1 MTAAALAQI
10 FGLDLVKEGV
20 LPMLHPCCFGHPVL
34 FKNLQQAESEQ
45 VTGWDNNL
53 CQFWTAAI
61 DQDSPAR
68 FTWHSDGAA
77 HGFNE
82 QGHQEQRSARRALV
96 ADVNN
101 KASPGSKNN
110 AAALWEL
117 LPSTPTEV
125 TLKSGATVIVA
136 SDKPGDKVMT
146 LEQVQAAL
154 NGLEGMHPGRAR
166 KALVADVNNKA
177 SP

>member
-1 MTAAALAQI
+1 MTLEQVQAALD
-10 FGLDLVKEGV
+10 GLERVQRG
-20 LPMLHPCCFGHPVL
+20 G
-34 FKNLQQAESEQ
+34 
-45 VTGWDNNL
+45 
-53 CQFWTAAI
+53 
-61 DQDSPAR
+61 AR
-68 FTWHSDGAA
+68 K
-77 HGFNE
+77 
-82 QGHQEQRSARRALV
+82 ALV
-96 ADVNN
+96 ADVN
-101 KASPGSKNN
+101 KTASPGSKNN

-125 TLKSGATVIVA
+125 TLKSGVTVIVA

-154 NGLEGMHPGRAR
+154 NGLEGMQRGGGAR